1 MNHFKANNIFTYNKI
16 KIMKEIKKNKSLQF
30 LANCTNFLT
39 CIRAINFFT
48 FPLFALPL
56 LNPNDFSNSIS
67 SLSSFLNIS
76 NFILIR
82 CTRYK
87 NILIFN

>member
-1 MNHFKANNIFTYNKI
+1 
-16 KIMKEIKKNKSLQF
+16 MKEIKRMIFFFLLRRINLYSFSFKLHEFFNTHTCTLQ
-30 LANCTNFLT
+30 L
-39 CIRAINFFT
+39 IFFT
-48 FPLFALPL
+48 FPLFTLPL

-87 NILIFN
+87 NTLIFN